1 MLDTKGKPVC
11 VALARLSPLDY
22 PTLSTSAFKIL
33 CRLVVLTKKG
43 AQTCIFNNDR
53 SKELG
58 MSGQTTWRSLVKL
71 QEDGLISI
79 AYQTTPLGPN
89 SRVITLNAA
98 KVKCDE
104 ADTPADTPKADATA
118 TSTSA
123 NAARTA
129 MPATALY
136 TASAPAVAPVTTA
149 VTDPQSLLRDQPSDE
164 EDAKYF
170 ASRRFTED
178 DWSKI
183 IQTDPADPLVRRYA
197 RYQARR
203 FIVPNSAQMICHQ
216 ELYRFDF
223 ADALAA
229 QGIGPIRFGSSEPTT
244 VVNFTEFA
252 EYMSAANAT
261 DKPNYYDTAAFV
273 KWLEKYYQFCV
284 MTEISYYS
292 DQLFSAPETCDHL
305 DLKQIN
311 LFFGQHQQ
319 GLFPVVMAPLFGF
332 DYVDARNGDDDFWYC
347 SESLWRCI
355 SAKYTPRV
363 NQSPVKYLTSCVI
376 RQFLECIADQSAY
389 RKSFAAFSR
398 QFERFALCQRW
409 NSDASLAL
417 QRDQF
422 VTQHY
427 YPLPLNQL
435 LDIDGVKIYF
445 RVTYPLLLLRKAYM
459 SYSAAGL
466 HEWYT
471 ERNLAH
477 CRDLIKMAA
486 TDPDVKMQ
494 WDAFKAFHC
503 HDYPFLNKLE
513 AANV

>member
-1 MLDTKGKPVC
+1 MPDTKRKPVS
-11 VALARLSPLDY
+11 VALARLNPLAYKELHTSPFQL
-22 PTLSTSAFKIL
+22 L
-33 CRLVVLTKKG
+33 CRLVVLTKNG
-43 AQTCIFNNDR
+43 AQTCVYNNDHAAA
-53 SKELG
+53 ELG
-58 MSGQTTWRSLVKL
+58 FSPSTTLRSVKRL
-71 QEDGLISI
+71 AECGFVRVKFES
-79 AYQTTPLGPN
+79 TPFGTN
-89 SRVITLNAA
+89 SRIISLNAA
-98 KVKCDE
+98 KLKLSE
-104 ADTPADTPKADATA
+104 PAATPISVTTLTA
-118 TSTSA
+118 AEA
-123 NAARTA
+123 NAPKPMAH
-129 MPATALY
+129 LY
-136 TASAPAVAPVTTA
+136 TATAPKAENIASATIP
-149 VTDPQSLLRDQPSDE
+149 PQSLLNDKPGDE

-292 DQLFSAPETCDHL
+292 DQLFSAPETCDHI
-305 DLKQIN
+305 DLKKIN

-355 SAKYTPRV
+355 SAKYTPRFS
-363 NQSPVKYLTSCVI
+363 QSPVKYLTSCVI

-435 LDIDGVKIYF
+435 LDIDGVKISF

>member
-1 MLDTKGKPVC
+1 MANKKGKPVS
-11 VALARLSPLDY
+11 VASAHLNPLDY
-22 PTLSTSAFKIL
+22 QGVNASAFL
-33 CRLVVLTKKG
+33 LLSRLMVLTKDG
-43 AQTCIFNNDR
+43 AQDCIYNNDQ
-53 SKELG
+53 SEKELG
-58 MSGQTTWRSLVKL
+58 LSSPTTWRAFKQLEAKGLVSLAF
-71 QEDGLISI
+71 E
-79 AYQTTPLGPN
+79 TTPLGPN
-89 SRVITLNAA
+89 SRIVTLNSA
-98 KVKCDE
+98 KVKS
-104 ADTPADTPKADATA
+104 AASNTLAAAPKADAA
-118 TSTSA
+118 DTSVSA
-123 NAARTA
+123 NAASTA

-136 TASAPAVAPVTTA
+136 TASVSSAAPVTTA
-149 VTDPQSLLRDQPSDE
+149 VTAPQSLLCDLPSDE
-164 EDAKYF
+164 EDAKHF

-178 DWSKI
+178 DWIKI
-183 IQTDPADPLVRRYA
+183 IKTDPADPLVRRYA

-292 DQLFSAPETCDHL
+292 DQLFSKPELCDNT
-305 DLKQIN
+305 N
-311 LFFGQHQQ
+311 LEKIKRFFGQHQQ
-319 GLFPVVMAPLFGF
+319 GLFPVVMAPIFGQ
-332 DYVDARNGDDDFWYC
+332 DYVDGPEGEDYWYC
-347 SESLWRCI
+347 SEGLWRCI

-363 NQSPVKYLTSCVI
+363 SQSPVKYLTSCVI
-376 RQFLECIADQSAY
+376 RQFLECIADQSSY

-435 LDIDGVKIYF
+435 LDIDGVKISF